1 MSVIKKLGQTRIG
14 GKLLGGMVA
23 NRVNKEATT
32 IAEHFDKFLSP
43 VIAKTESDRQRVFEI
58 RHQVYCE
65 ELKFEP
71 PRPDR
76 LELDDFDLYSAH
88 CLIRHNPTDR
98 FAGCVRV
105 VCPSNEGELLPIQK
119 YCAHAY
125 QENPLKPESFAR
137 GKICEISRLAVL
149 AEFRRRK
156 SDKYRGAETGVINE
170 ITYSEQE
177 LRCFPFIS
185 IGLYLAAA
193 GLALE
198 KGIEH
203 AFVMM
208 EPRLARSMALIGIQF
223 EQIGPAI
230 EYHGQRAPY
239 YINQEIFLTSLKP
252 GFKALEVGIQRSIL
266 EQLKE
271 PD

>member
-1 MSVIKKLGQTRIG
+1 MSVIKKLGQSRIG
-14 GKLLGGMVA
+14 GKLFGGMVA

-32 IAEHFDKFLSP
+32 ISEHFDKFLAP
-43 VIAKTESDRQRVFEI
+43 VIAKTELHRQHVFQI

-71 PRPDR
+71 PRPDG
-76 LELDDFDLYSAH
+76 LEIDDCDLYSSH
-88 CLIRHNPTDR
+88 CLIRHIPTDR
-98 FAGCVRV
+98 YAGCVRV
-105 VCPSNEGELLPIQK
+105 VCPTQPEEKLPIQK
-119 YCAHAY
+119 YCSHAY
-125 QENPLKPESFAR
+125 QDSSLRPESFPSNR
-137 GKICEISRLAVL
+137 ICEISRLAVL

-156 SDKYRGAETGVINE
+156 SDKYGGAGTGVINE
-170 ITYSEQE
+170 ITYSEEE

-239 YINQEIFLTSLKP
+239 YINQEIFLKSLKP
-252 GFKALEVGIQRSIL
+252 GFKALESGIQRSIL
-266 EQLKE
+266 SQLKE
-271 PD
+271 S